1 MQFRISRQSNQVVV
15 GNAAKDLVILRVG
28 YTDRDL
34 LFSKMARVYNE
45 NEPFVAFRADG
56 GSRNRQG
63 IFVLGNPEKNL
74 HLLEPDDRFV
84 VGIKEALEAGRP
96 RAEETQ
102 EEAGFRQAMKV
113 IELFNAHDAH

>member
-63 IFVLGNPEKNL
+63 IRIRTLTLVLGSSSACSLLTEQRTSPTF
-74 HLLEPDDRFV
+74 LEP
-84 VGIKEALEAGRP
+84 
-96 RAEETQ
+96 RATIVF
-102 EEAGFRQAMKV
+102 GSCST
-113 IELFNAHDAH
+113 